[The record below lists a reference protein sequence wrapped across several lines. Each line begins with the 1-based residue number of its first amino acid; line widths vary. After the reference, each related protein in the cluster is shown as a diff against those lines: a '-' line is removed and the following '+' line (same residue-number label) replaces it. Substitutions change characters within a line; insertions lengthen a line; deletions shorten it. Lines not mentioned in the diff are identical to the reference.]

1 MSLYTNNYIYIYAFQ
16 WPDLPVHVRHGSEPQ
31 TFVCLISLCLYL
43 PVCAYL
49 PIYSAN
55 SHCGMF
61 LAGWLFACSLYW
73 STIPVSLSALTV
85 NLSLSVSLFLF
96 ANLLDCAYC
105 SVGMCL
111 SILVAV
117 VQLPSSVG
125 LFVTS
130 RTAARQASLSLTIS
144 WSWPSSRPLYRW
156 CYPAISSLC
165 FFCSQ
170 SLPGTGTFPESQLFT
185 LGD

>member
-16 WPDLPVHVRHGSEPQ
+16 WPDLPVHVRRGSEPQ

-49 PIYSAN
+49 PLYSAK

-105 SVGMCL
+105 FVGMCL

-130 RTAARQASLSLTIS
+130 RTAARQASLSLIIS
-144 WSWPSSRPLYRW
+144 
-156 CYPAISSLC
+156 
-165 FFCSQ
+165 
-170 SLPGTGTFPESQLFT
+170 
-185 LGD
+185 